1 MMRQV
6 RSSPGERSTVSV
18 KNSVRARLVR
28 VALVTT
34 LVALAVAGTAML
46 LVDLNRYKTNSAADL
61 TTEAAM
67 LSVAIAP
74 ALAFD
79 DHETATRDLIAFKAR
94 QRVGAAAVYNPD
106 GTVYASFVREN
117 APALPRSIPAEG
129 LQMSG
134 ERVELTRRI
143 ERNGELLGFI
153 YLRGKYDIAAR
164 VEDYLGIFGLVML
177 LSVAVAFL
185 LSRNL
190 RQRISEPLDAMTAIA
205 RTVVSEKDYSL
216 RAKKAADDD
225 IGIVVDA
232 FNNMLEEVQAR
243 SRALEQTNC
252 ALTEEIQ
259 AREETQAALKA
270 ADRRKDEFLATLAH
284 EMRNPLAPIRHA
296 VKVLEATGLE
306 ASQYDWAREVI
317 GRQVRRMAL
326 LLDDLLDVSRIT
338 QGRLDLK
345 VETVTLE
352 SLVEAAVETARP
364 LLESKQH
371 GLSVDIPTQ
380 IVFLSVDPLRISQA
394 LSNLLTNAAKYTDA
408 GGQISIKAEVLPKGV
423 RISVKDNGIGV
434 DAASLPG
441 LFEMFSQVTSAITR
455 SEGGLGIGLALVK
468 GLVELH
474 HGSVALHSEGP
485 GRGSEFVIELPESL
499 VRIAE
504 GAPTATDAILSA
516 GPTVRHRI
524 LVADDNRGAAD
535 SLGMLLELDG
545 HTVSICYGGEAAL
558 QTARKA
564 LVNVMILDIGM
575 PDLSGYEVAR
585 RVRAERWGTDMHLIA
600 VTGWGQAEDKHR
612 AIAAGFDHH
621 LTKPVDLAEV
631 KALLRAQ

>member
-1 MMRQV
+1 M
-6 RSSPGERSTVSV
+6 
-18 KNSVRARLVR
+18 RARLVR

-34 LVALAVAGTAML
+34 LVALAVAGTAMMF
-46 LVDLNRYKTNSAADL
+46 VDLNRYKANSASDL

-74 ALAFD
+74 ALAFG
-79 DHETATRDLIAFKAR
+79 DHETAARDVSAFMAR
-94 QRVGAAAVYNPD
+94 PRVSAAAVYNTD
-106 GTVYASFVREN
+106 GSVYASFVRESA
-117 APALPRSIPAEG
+117 APLPTAIPPEG
-129 LQMSG
+129 LRMSG

-143 ERNGELLGFI
+143 ERNGELLGFFYI
-153 YLRGKYDIAAR
+153 RGKYDIVAR
-164 VEDYLGIFGLVML
+164 LEDYLRIFSLVML

-190 RQRISEPLDAMTAIA
+190 RRRISEPLDAMTAIA

-216 RAKKAADDD
+216 RASKAADDE

-232 FNNMLEEVQAR
+232 FNNMLEEIQVR
-243 SRALEQTNC
+243 SRALEQTNRV
-252 ALTEEIQ
+252 LTDEIQ
-259 AREETQAALKA
+259 VRERTQEALKA

-296 VKVLEATGLE
+296 VKVLEAKDLE
-306 ASQYDWAREVI
+306 PSQYEWAREVI

-338 QGRLDLK
+338 QGRLELK
-345 VETVTLE
+345 VEIVTLN

-371 GLSVDIPTQ
+371 NFSVELPPQ
-380 IVFLSVDPLRISQA
+380 SVLVSVDPLRISQA
-394 LSNLLTNAAKYTDA
+394 LSNLLTNAAKYTDV
-408 GGQISIKAEVLPKGV
+408 GGQITVRAAILPQGV
-423 RISVKDNGIGV
+423 RIAVKDNGIGI
-434 DAASLPG
+434 DADSLPG
-441 LFEMFSQVTSAITR
+441 LFEMFSQVTSALAR

-474 HGSVALHSEGP
+474 NGSVELHSA
-485 GRGSEFVIELPESL
+485 GRGLGSEFVIALPESL
-499 VRIAE
+499 VSV
-504 GAPTATDAILSA
+504 APEVPAAQAPPSVRGLSS
-516 GPTVRHRI
+516 THRI
-524 LVADDNRGAAD
+524 VVADDNRDAAD
-535 SLGMLLELDG
+535 SLGMLLELEG
-545 HTVSICYGGEAAL
+545 HSVSICYSGEAAL

-575 PDLSGYEVAR
+575 PDMTGYEVAR
-585 RVRAERWGTDMHLIA
+585 RVRAERWGTDIFLIA
-600 VTGWGQAEDKHR
+600 VTGWGQTEDKNR

-621 LTKPVDLAEV
+621 LTKPVDPAEV
-631 KALLRAQ
+631 EVLLRSH